1 MPLVSNQFKD
11 NNALQ
16 QCLVSDPHHVALGA
30 QGEHV
35 ARIQQALIMLGAA
48 VIPASEIAAERY
60 GPRTASAVLAY
71 KTKRKIINQTYQST
85 PDDIVGKKTIERLD
99 LEMKTLEET
108 PPSRFVATTKAGA
121 PHDHSLCPRLEGED
135 GHIGTPINPLRFGRM
150 INIFGDHETDYL
162 GFEDFIT
169 DPQFQSR
176 TSGPPANL
184 TFAPPALGGLPD
196 NCASD
201 ICMRSSPVT
210 DAAFTQRTGKPNT
223 IDEIK
228 RIAMSGSRFTYS
240 GGQENIN
247 QFGAKVLRLG
257 ALMERVEIKTFL
269 TNSTGIVGVS
279 IIIAFVITIF

>member
-16 QCLVSDPHHVALGA
+16 QCLVSDPHHVAPGA

-35 ARIQQALIMLGAA
+35 GKIQQALIMLGAA
-48 VIPASEIAAERY
+48 VIPAGEISAQHY
-60 GPRTASAVLAY
+60 GSSTARAVLAY
-71 KTKRKIINQTYQST
+71 KTKRQIINKTYQNT
-85 PDDIVGKKTIERLD
+85 PDNIVGKKTIERLD
-99 LEMKTLEET
+99 LEMKKLEET

-121 PHDHSLCPRLEGED
+121 PHDHSQCPRLEGED

-150 INIFGDHETDYL
+150 VNIFGDHETDYL

-169 DPQFQSR
+169 DPRFPSR
-176 TSGPPANL
+176 TSGVPAKL
-184 TFAPPALGGLPD
+184 TFAPPALGGLP
-196 NCASD
+196 NQCASD

-210 DAAFTQRTGKPNT
+210 DSAFTQRTGKPNT

-228 RIAMSGSRFTYS
+228 RIAMSGSRFTYA

-269 TNSTGIVGVS
+269 TNSTGVVGELTIIV
-279 IIIAFVITIF
+279 FVITIF

>member
-11 NNALQ
+11 SNALQ
-16 QCLVSDPHHVALGA
+16 QCLVSDPHHVVPGA

-48 VIPASEIAAERY
+48 VIPAGEISTMRY
-60 GPRTASAVLAY
+60 GPSTARAVLSY
-71 KTKRKIINQTYQST
+71 KTKRQIINQTYQNT

-99 LEMKTLEET
+99 LEMKKLEET

-121 PHDHSLCPRLEGED
+121 PHDHSKCPPLEGED
-135 GHIGTPINPLRFGRM
+135 GHIGSPINPLGFGRM
-150 INIFGDHETDYL
+150 INIFGDHETDYV

-176 TSGPPANL
+176 TSGAPAKL
-184 TFAPPALGGLPD
+184 TFAPLALGGLPD

-201 ICMRSSPVT
+201 ICMRNSPVT
-210 DAAFTQRTGKPNT
+210 DSAFTQRTGKPNT

-228 RIAMSGSRFTYS
+228 RIAMSGSRFTYA
-240 GGQENIN
+240 GGKENISL
-247 QFGAKVLRLG
+247 FGSKVLRLG

-269 TNSTGIVGVS
+269 TNSTGVVGVS
-279 IIIAFVITIF
+279 IITAFVITIF